1 MKINLKKKSWPLNQS
16 FNISRGKKTEAL
28 TLEVNLMDNGYIGRG
43 ECVPYARYDE
53 SFESVFNEINNIKVE
68 IENGLVD
75 NGSLQSILKPGAA
88 RNALD
93 CALWDLKF
101 KKNLKTSW
109 EFLDIPKPSKIK
121 TCYTIVLDEP
131 KKMALDAKQHSNY
144 PILKIKVG
152 ENNLKESM
160 LAIREV
166 APSPKIILDANE
178 DLSVRSLDKLLDFL
192 VKMNVSL
199 IEQPVLSTEDNE
211 LEYLDTPIPLCAD
224 ESFHNYDDI
233 ENIFKRYEYI
243 NIKLDKTGGL
253 TEGLKIAKRAKELEK
268 GIMIGCMVGSS
279 LSMLPALMLYE
290 YANYIDLDGPC
301 FLKKDEDYGL
311 IYNEGLIKLPKQV
324 CWG

>member
-1 MKINLKKKSWPLNQS
+1 
-16 FNISRGKKTEAL
+16 
-28 TLEVNLMDNGYIGRG
+28 
-43 ECVPYARYDE
+43 
-53 SFESVFNEINNIKVE
+53 
-68 IENGLVD
+68 
-75 NGSLQSILKPGAA
+75 
-88 RNALD
+88 
-93 CALWDLKF
+93 
-101 KKNLKTSW
+101 LKTSW
-109 EFLDIPKPSKIK
+109 EFLDISKPSKIK

-166 APSPKIILDANE
+166 APNPKIILDANE
-178 DLSVRSLDKLLDFL
+178 DLTVRSLDKLLDFL
-192 VKMNVSL
+192 VKMNISL

>member
-1 MKINLKKKSWPLNQS
+1 
-16 FNISRGKKTEAL
+16 
-28 TLEVNLMDNGYIGRG
+28 
-43 ECVPYARYDE
+43 
-53 SFESVFNEINNIKVE
+53 
-68 IENGLVD
+68 
-75 NGSLQSILKPGAA
+75 
-88 RNALD
+88 
-93 CALWDLKF
+93 
-101 KKNLKTSW
+101 
-109 EFLDIPKPSKIK
+109 
-121 TCYTIVLDEP
+121 
-131 KKMALDAKQHSNY
+131 MALDAKQHSNY

-166 APSPKIILDANE
+166 APNPKIILDANE
-178 DLSVRSLDKLLDFL
+178 DLTVRSLDKLLDFL
-192 VKMNVSL
+192 VKMNISL